1 MTKAGTRPGT
11 RIGLPLICMGLA
23 LALGIAPAAS
33 ADWPEKPIRIVVPY
47 GPGGGVDSFTR
58 PLAASLQSLLG
69 QSVIVDNRGGAG
81 GTIGVL
87 NAARSPSDGYTLL
100 SGGVHQPMAE
110 VLYPNRGYQIDKDFE
125 PVAITAVVPNVLVV
139 NPAAGLDDLPTLIK
153 RARAAPDS
161 LTYCS
166 SGSGTSQHIIAEMFL
181 RETGLRILHVP
192 YRGTAAA
199 MNDLLAGNCQMMF
212 DGMGTS
218 AAHIAAGR
226 LKPLALTVL
235 RRSPLFPDIPTM
247 EEAGGPRLDA
257 GTWYAL
263 WARQGTPQP
272 VLDRL
277 RRDVKTA
284 LAAPDVVK
292 IWQQLGAE
300 PGTVP
305 DAKLDAFV
313 KEETARWSALATS
326 LGVRAD

>member
-1 MTKAGTRPGT
+1 MTRTGLHLIC
-11 RIGLPLICMGLA
+11 IGLAIA
-23 LALGIAPAAS
+23 VGIAVPAA
-33 ADWPEKPIRIVVPY
+33 AEWPDKPVRIVVPY

-58 PLAASLQSLLG
+58 PLAAGLQALLG
-69 QSVIVDNRGGAG
+69 QSVIVDNRSGAG

-87 NAARSPSDGYTLL
+87 NVARSPADGYTLL

-110 VLYPNRGYQIDKDFE
+110 ALYPNRGYRIDEDFT

-139 NPAAGLDDLPTLIK
+139 NPGAGLDDLATLIK
-153 RARAAPDS
+153 RARAAPDQ

-199 MNDLLAGNCQMMF
+199 MNDLLAGTCQMMF

-218 AAHIAAGR
+218 AGHIAAGR

-235 RRSPLFPDIPTM
+235 RRSSLFPDIPTL

-263 WARQGTPQP
+263 WVRTGTPQAI
-272 VLDRL
+272 LDRL
-277 RRDVKTA
+277 RRDVKTV
-284 LAAPDVVK
+284 LAMPEVAKV
-292 IWQQLGAE
+292 WAQLGAE
-300 PGTVP
+300 PGTVSE
-305 DAKLDAFV
+305 AKLDAYV